1 MFKAT
6 ENLDFNYAPI
16 ISVKLSEMEALCE
29 LAEKSKDLLLPLIPL
44 RPWQSS
50 KKLENTFKR
59 IKDTFGDRK
68 VIIDIDQFFLS
79 SYYEKRTDEE
89 DRQVINEIHELTNS
103 TNGYEN
109 WIRLITEHENFIP
122 TVQLADLSELEDQ
135 LARLIEL
142 NRGIVVRFN
151 AAEIDIAEHLSIL
164 NRIAEFGYDDL
175 FLIYDYGQ
183 VSREIL
189 SYVGGIVNLI
199 HLANSR
205 LNNPLVS
212 VSSTSFPSSFSGYS
226 DGDISI
232 IERLLFNKVRN
243 ELEQTRFIYSDWASA
258 RADRIE
264 GGGRVPPPR
273 LDYPLKNEWMI
284 LREDFDDPKDIKKG
298 EKEGIYKSLA
308 LKMITKEYWDK
319 SLHVWGTQLIEL
331 TSLGDA
337 YGISSPQ
344 KSTAVRINIHLHQ
357 QLYYDDLYGSTDTDD
372 LWVED

>member
-1 MFKAT
+1 MFKSS

-79 SYYEKRTDEE
+79 NYYEKRADEE
-89 DRQVINEIHELTNS
+89 GRPVINEIHELADS

-109 WIRLITEHENFIP
+109 WIRLITAHENYIP
-122 TVQLADLSELEDQ
+122 TVQLGDLSVLEDQ
-135 LARLIEL
+135 LAKLIEL

-151 AAEIDIAEHLSIL
+151 AAEIDIAEHLDTL
-164 NRIAEFGYDDL
+164 NRIAEFGCDDL

-189 SYVGGIVNLI
+189 SYVEGIANLI
-199 HLANSR
+199 QLAHSR
-205 LNNPLVS
+205 LNNPLIS

-232 IERLLFNKVRN
+232 IERLLFNKLRS
-243 ELEQTRFIYSDWASA
+243 ELEQARFVYSDWASA

-284 LREDFDDPKDIKKG
+284 LREDFEDPKDIKKG
-298 EKEGIYKSLA
+298 EKEGIYKKLA
-308 LKMITKEYWDK
+308 LKMTTKEYWDK

-357 QLYYDDLYGSTDTDD
+357 QLYYDHLYGSTDTDD
-372 LWVED
+372 LWLED